1 MRKRPSL
8 DARSWRPIRAGN
20 EEVRM
25 ESHGGKKLVIAVA
38 LWQLTG
44 VHAWAVDPPCDAF
57 PPAKQLRCVEV
68 WKDLYKEDGPAIA
81 QFGLDQLKRRE
92 EGKITAQQ
100 HLAQNMDFIKQA
112 TERRLARLNER
123 MAKE

>member
-1 MRKRPSL
+1 MR
-8 DARSWRPIRAGN
+8 
-20 EEVRM
+20 
-25 ESHGGKKLVIAVA
+25 SHTGKWLIIGVA

-44 VHAWAVDPPCDAF
+44 HQAWAVDPPCDAF
-57 PPAKQLRCVEV
+57 PPAKQHRCVEI
-68 WKDLYKEDGPAIA
+68 WKDLYKEDGPVIA

-112 TERRLARLNER
+112 TERRLARLTER

>member
-1 MRKRPSL
+1 
-8 DARSWRPIRAGN
+8 
-20 EEVRM
+20 M
-25 ESHGGKKLVIAVA
+25 ESKGGKQLSMAIV

-44 VHAWAVDPPCDAF
+44 SLAWAVDPPCDAF
-57 PPAKQLRCVEV
+57 PPAKQHRCVEI
-68 WKDLYKEDGPAIA
+68 WKDLYNEDGPAIA

-112 TERRLARLNER
+112 TDRRLARLNER

>member
-1 MRKRPSL
+1 
-8 DARSWRPIRAGN
+8 
-20 EEVRM
+20 M
-25 ESHGGKKLVIAVA
+25 ESHGGRSWSL
-38 LWQLTG
+38 QLYFGNSPETRVG
-44 VHAWAVDPPCDAF
+44 GGSSCDAF

-68 WKDLYKEDGPAIA
+68 WKDLYKEDRPAIA

-92 EGKITAQQ
+92 EGKITPQQ

>member
-1 MRKRPSL
+1 
-8 DARSWRPIRAGN
+8 
-20 EEVRM
+20 M
-25 ESHGGKKLVIAVA
+25 ESPGGKKLVIAVV
-38 LWQLTG
+38 LWQLSG
-44 VHAWAVDPPCDAF
+44 DHAWAVDPPCDAF

-112 TERRLARLNER
+112 TERRLARLNQR